1 MLYLCCV
8 SLEGEHGEMCGLC
21 LFLEVSNMLYNWLRF
36 LTLSRFCSEGVLKS
50 IANEN
55 VALALRLGGVIKN
68 PGLSNVLYV
77 IPT

>member
-1 MLYLCCV
+1 
-8 SLEGEHGEMCGLC
+8 MCGLC
-21 LFLEVSNMLYNWLRF
+21 LFLEISNMLYNWLRF
-36 LTLSRFCSEGVLKS
+36 LTLSPFCSEGVLKS